1 MQGEGERPDRRRRP
15 RLRRRRGRA
24 GAAGRREDP
33 GRRAVRRA
41 AGGARPPDPILPAR
55 SAAEGGGVN
64 RGFVSF
70 VGAGPGDPELITL
83 KGLRRLREAEVVLH
97 DRLTPLPLLDEVSPG
112 ATIIDVGKAP
122 GRPCV
127 GQGHINWLLTDWARR
142 RERIV
147 RLKVGDPTIFG
158 RLGEE
163 IEAVR
168 SAGIAFEVVP
178 GVTAATAAAAR
189 LGISLTER
197 GSASMIIF
205 ATGTDQTGH
214 RPATLNWDVL
224 ARAEGT
230 LVFYMP
236 VGGLDSIT
244 ASLTSLGRDPREP
257 AILVEHAGVA
267 GERVIAGRLGEIAD
281 EARAAGV
288 GPPAVLITGPTVA
301 LASVPLLVIS
311 EKALSKSAGP

>member
-1 MQGEGERPDRRRRP
+1 MK
-15 RLRRRRGRA
+15 
-24 GAAGRREDP
+24 
-33 GRRAVRRA
+33 
-41 AGGARPPDPILPAR
+41 
-55 SAAEGGGVN
+55 

-83 KGLRRLREAEVVLH
+83 KGLRRLREAEVVLY
-97 DRLTPLPLLDEVSPG
+97 DRVVPVQLLGEVNPG
-112 ATIIDVGKAP
+112 ATIVDVDKAP
-122 GRPCV
+122 GRASV
-127 GQGHINWLLTDWARR
+127 GQGHVNWLLVDWARR

-147 RLKVGDPTIFG
+147 RMKCGDPAVFG

-168 SAGIAFEVVP
+168 SAGIAFEVIP

-197 GSASMIIF
+197 GSASMIVF

-214 RPATLNWDVL
+214 LPAALDWDVL

-236 VGGLDSIT
+236 VGALDSIT

-267 GERVIAGRLGEIAD
+267 GERVIAARLGEIAA
-281 EARAAGV
+281 EARAAAV
-288 GPPAVLITGPTVA
+288 KSPAVLITGPTVST
-301 LASVPLLVIS
+301 ASVPLSVRRVRNQ
-311 EKALSKSAGP
+311 AAV

>member
-1 MQGEGERPDRRRRP
+1 MT
-15 RLRRRRGRA
+15 
-24 GAAGRREDP
+24 
-33 GRRAVRRA
+33 
-41 AGGARPPDPILPAR
+41 
-55 SAAEGGGVN
+55 

-70 VGAGPGDPELITL
+70 VGAGPGDPELVTL

-97 DRLTPLPLLDEVSPG
+97 DRLIPPQLLDEVSPG

-122 GRPCV
+122 GRSCFR
-127 GQGHINWLLTDWARR
+127 QGHINWLLVDWARR

-147 RLKVGDPTIFG
+147 RLKGGDPAIFG

-168 SAGIAFEVVP
+168 SAGVAFEVIP
-178 GVTAATAAAAR
+178 GVTSATAAAAR

-197 GSASMIIF
+197 GSASMLVF

-214 RPATLNWDVL
+214 CSAALDWDVL

-236 VGGLDSIT
+236 VGALDSIT

-257 AILVEHAGVA
+257 AILVEHAGVG
-267 GERVIAGRLGEIAD
+267 GERVIVGRLGEITA

-288 GPPAVLITGPTVA
+288 QPPAVLITGPTVSA
-301 LASVPLLVIS
+301 ASVPLTVRRV
-311 EKALSKSAGP
+311 LSQAAV